1 MPDIVTFV
9 QELLTAVIRVWTD
22 PVNLVRYAAIAAMLG
37 IWFAVRK
44 RRDGRWPSLATRDA
58 ATDALYTTFYLGGIY
73 AFFIALP
80 LFAAMT
86 ALVRKFVPALQL
98 NLLQGLPVIAQVI
111 LVSLVMDFM
120 AYWWHR
126 WVHGTSLL
134 WAFHSIHHSQTEL
147 TPLTNYRFHFVD
159 MITRS
164 LVQLVPAVI
173 LGPAPGVLLAAVF
186 LETSLNALAHAD
198 AGWSFGPVGRLF
210 VSPQFHR
217 VHHSTQPVHLRSN
230 FGLTY
235 SLWDHFFGTANY
247 AAGRPAA
254 YGVEETVPR
263 GFFAQLLHPL
273 RAIRRRPRVAA
284 PLGAAPLT

>member
-9 QELLTAVIRVWTD
+9 QELLTAAFRVWTA
-22 PVNLVRYAAIAAMLG
+22 PVSLVRYAAVAAMLA

-58 ATDALYTTFYLGGIY
+58 ATDGLYTAFYLGGIY

-80 LFAAMT
+80 LFAVMT
-86 ALVRKFVPALQL
+86 ALVRNFAPTLQI
-98 NLLQGLPVIAQVI
+98 NLLRGLPVIAQVI
-111 LVSLVMDFM
+111 VVSLVMDFM

-126 WVHGTSLL
+126 WVHGSSFL

-173 LGPAPGVLLAAVF
+173 LGPAPAILLAAVF
-186 LETSLNALAHAD
+186 LETALNALAHAD
-198 AGWSFGPVGRLF
+198 AGWSFGPAGRLI

-217 VHHSTQPVHLRSN
+217 VHHSTEQAHLRSN

-235 SLWDHFFGTANY
+235 SLWDHLFRTANH

-254 YGVEETVPR
+254 YGVEEKVPR

-273 RAIRRRPRVAA
+273 RTIARRPGTEAS
-284 PLGAAPLT
+284 LGAAPLT